1 MTGQEDIRIRLENE
15 MLEAQISLH
24 GAELKSLKKK
34 RKAQNICGAQIPLTG
49 EGHPP
54 FSFPL

>member
-34 RKAQNICGAQIPLTG
+34 AKGTEYMWCADPT
-49 EGHPP
+49 
-54 FSFPL
+54 FFFPL